1 MRAIGGLVIIGGA
14 IAILAGACGGSG
26 SQQDFA
32 YSALLT
38 LDDLPAEWTVASQF
52 NPIREDA
59 RNPSIC
65 QGKVEPGARLTAAE
79 ARFEHE
85 PFGPFP
91 DSGGHGPFLYNA
103 VIAYPT
109 GGAADYLNRVR
120 LAIESCPDEL
130 TRHAE
135 DGRILSTI
143 RWSVA
148 PIVVSDVGDEALAV
162 QRLLSAGQE
171 SETNIIFIRRGEIV
185 SIVLHSQL
193 GSSNAEEI
201 ETFARVAD
209 EKLRQLER

>member
-1 MRAIGGLVIIGGA
+1 MRAIGGLVIIFGA
-14 IAILAGACGGSG
+14 VAMLAGACGGSG

-32 YSALLT
+32 YASLLT
-38 LDDLPAEWTVASQF
+38 LDDLPEEWIVASQF
-52 NPIREDA
+52 DAILEDA

-91 DSGGHGPFLYNA
+91 DSGGHGPFLHNA
-103 VIAYPT
+103 VIAYPK
-109 GGAADYLNRVR
+109 GGASDYLNRVR
-120 LAIESCPDEL
+120 SALESCPDEL

-135 DGRILSTI
+135 DGRIVSTI
-143 RWSVA
+143 RWGIA
-148 PIVVSDVGDEALAV
+148 PIAVSDVGDEALAV
-162 QRLLSAGQE
+162 RRLLSAGQE
-171 SETNIIFIRRGEIV
+171 SEMNIIFIRRGEIV

-193 GSSNAEEI
+193 GKSNAEEI
-201 ETFARVAD
+201 EAFARVAD

>member
-1 MRAIGGLVIIGGA
+1 MRFTVTLIASVILGA
-14 IAILAGACGGSG
+14 AVIACGDSNSRGEITY
-26 SQQDFA
+26 A
-32 YSALLT
+32 ALLT

-52 NPIREDA
+52 NPIGEDA

-65 QGKVEPGARLTAAE
+65 QGKVEPGARLSAAE

-103 VIAYPT
+103 VIAYPK
-109 GGAADYLNRVR
+109 GGASDYLNRVR
-120 LAIESCPDEL
+120 LALESCPDEL

-148 PIVVSDVGDEALAV
+148 PIALSDVGDEALAV
-162 QRLLSAGQE
+162 RRLLSAGQE

-185 SIVLHSQL
+185 SVVLHSQL
-193 GSSNAEEI
+193 GSSDAKDI
-201 ETFARVAD
+201 ETLARVAD